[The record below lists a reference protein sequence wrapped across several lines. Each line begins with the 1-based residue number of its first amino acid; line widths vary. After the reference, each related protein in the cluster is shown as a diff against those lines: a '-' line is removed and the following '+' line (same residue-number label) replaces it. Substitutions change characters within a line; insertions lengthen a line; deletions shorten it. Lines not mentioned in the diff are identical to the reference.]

1 MMNAKQNRFAKGIAA
16 ALAAHIAAA
25 VLIGFIG
32 LRFAKPPEQIIEI
45 TIGGGGGGGSS
56 AQPQAAESQSSPLQS
71 AIDDIFENKKP
82 QPEVKQQIKQT
93 PKVNKPAAEN
103 VKQQPAATSA
113 GQSTGEGTGSGS
125 GKGSGSGSGEGSGT
139 GSGKGSGNGPGVG
152 EGTAVTPPRLVKMQ
166 KPKYPP
172 AARKNGIEGVTMVR
186 LLVTENGTVEAASLS
201 AGSGNAELDNAALN
215 AVYSYRFTAAKD
227 SSGLPI
233 RCYITVPVRFNIDE

>member
-25 VLIGFIG
+25 VLISFIG

-56 AQPQAAESQSSPLQS
+56 AQPQAEESQSSPLQS

-82 QPEVKQQIKQT
+82 QPKIKQT
-93 PKVNKPAAEN
+93 PKVNTPAADKTN
-103 VKQQPAATSA
+103 RQASAATA
-113 GQSTGEGTGSGS
+113 GQGTGEGTGSGS

-152 EGTAVTPPRLVKMQ
+152 EGAAVTPPRLVKMQ

-172 AARKNGIEGVTMVR
+172 AARKNGIQGVTMVR
-186 LLVTENGTVEAASLS
+186 LLVTENGTVEAANLS
-201 AGSGNAELDNAALN
+201 AGSGSAELDNAALN
-215 AVYSYRFTAAKD
+215 AVYSWRFTAAKD